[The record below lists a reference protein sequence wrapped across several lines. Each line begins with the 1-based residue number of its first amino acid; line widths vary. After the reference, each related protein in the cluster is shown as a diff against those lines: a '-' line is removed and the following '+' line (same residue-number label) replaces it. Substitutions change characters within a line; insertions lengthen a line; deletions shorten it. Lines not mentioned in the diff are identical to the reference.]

1 MATTAKFFAK
11 PGDFEKLSA
20 ALKGLPTKV
29 SNKIL
34 SKALRA
40 GGNIIAR
47 EVKARAPVGKKDHKG
62 QRSGG
67 LSYPHKAGDLK
78 RSVRVRTGK
87 TRGKGERKVIVMVGA
102 DKGVKWKNI
111 YYPWWVEFGHR
122 IGKADRSDRRL
133 IEKKSDAVKAKDAG
147 KAAAFQATLD
157 RTSKR
162 KQVAKRP
169 FFRPAFDAKK
179 GEAQASMT
187 KALREGID
195 AAWKAAK
202 P

>member
-1 MATTAKFFAK
+1 MATVAQFVSK

-20 ALKGLPTKV
+20 ALKGLPATV

-47 EVKARAPVGKKDHKG
+47 EVKARAPVGIKDKTG
-62 QRSGG
+62 K
-67 LSYPHKAGDLK
+67 YPHKAGDLK

-102 DKGVKWKNI
+102 DKGAKWKNI

-133 IEKKSDAVKAKDAG
+133 IEKKSDAKDPKDKAK
-147 KAAAFQATLD
+147 FQAALD

-162 KQVAKRP
+162 KQSVKRP
-169 FFRPAFDAKK
+169 FFRPAFDNKK
-179 GEAQASMT
+179 GEAQAAITS
-187 KALREGID
+187 ALREGID
-195 AAWKAAK
+195 AAWKAAN